1 MCFDHSFLFTGTFN
15 VQHCDV
21 HTDHTSYILVECTFA
36 INSTAPGFV
45 LIQDEHS
52 QYTINTTLQRHEGD
66 VSKGSVNITDLPAGE
81 YSVTVYDEMEESTM
95 KDKVAYKHSES
106 LQISQIHNP
115 HPTSTLSVS
124 SVHQTGT
131 TYTCV
136 ATYNTCSCVHNVTL
150 VPVSG

>member
-1 MCFDHSFLFTGTFN
+1 MVHVLYVSTCYAGTFD

-81 YSVTVYDEMEESTM
+81 YRVTVYDQLEDYVNNTKPAYRHHGLVQIVDFYLTSTM
-95 KDKVAYKHSES
+95 TQTS
-106 LQISQIHNP
+106 LLYH
-115 HPTSTLSVS
+115 
-124 SVHQTGT
+124 
-131 TYTCV
+131 Y
-136 ATYNTCSCVHNVTL
+136 VT
-150 VPVSG
+150 VYAEGEC